1 MTLIDKVFEYIREH
15 PTDTPT
21 EIGKALDIQRGHAS
35 TYIERLV
42 EKGNIKI
49 DYVDGKKT
57 YVFLKERDSAIKSLA
72 IAEQA
77 HFKRDIYQKMLNTYI
92 EDFEGATGF
101 NERVEIGKLIL
112 RLLEK
117 I

>member
-49 DYVDGKKT
+49 DYVDGKKDLC
-57 YVFLKERDSAIKSLA
+57 VFER
-72 IAEQA
+72 
-77 HFKRDIYQKMLNTYI
+77 KRLCYKKVW
-92 EDFEGATGF
+92 
-101 NERVEIGKLIL
+101 R
-112 RLLEK
+112 
-117 I
+117 